1 MAQRG
6 GRIATQG
13 GDERADVKR
22 HAIRRAPASHTLDT
36 VPNRNDSGERRGQ
49 GRASMTCRTTRED
62 TPIGGAR
69 ARHRWT
75 AFDKCAVSAAAIVR
89 AHRRTRRNAR
99 AQRDR
104 MFAVVPPI
112 SQTGMPNGYGP
123 DHQRWPAKGLA
134 PAEEKT
140 RFGI

>member
-1 MAQRG
+1 
-6 GRIATQG
+6 
-13 GDERADVKR
+13 
-22 HAIRRAPASHTLDT
+22 
-36 VPNRNDSGERRGQ
+36 
-49 GRASMTCRTTRED
+49 MTCRTTRED

-75 AFDKCAVSAAAIVR
+75 AFDKCAVSAAAMVR

-134 PAEEKT
+134 PAH
-140 RFGI
+140 RWLAGVFQFRPGRRGGWPGIRGRR